1 MMKRIFL
8 PLFILLFCF
17 GLAPADKTR
26 YNRCDKEGERLN
38 KAFMERFDG
47 ILEELDALAESR
59 PGEVA
64 EDMEDLNAE
73 LEDALMLLGELKDGD
88 IEELTGALEDIRAL
102 ADDYRA
108 LAADAPD
115 LADCA
120 GRLAMAAEMAL
131 SNAG

>member
-1 MMKRIFL
+1 M
-8 PLFILLFCF
+8 
-17 GLAPADKTR
+17 
-26 YNRCDKEGERLN
+26 N

-47 ILEELDALAESR
+47 ILEELDALAESC
-59 PGEVA
+59 PGEAA
-64 EDMEDLNAE
+64 EDLEDLNAE